1 MVKRYKIPKY
11 GDIGIKK
18 RFAFLPKKFVTEEE
32 EIRIWLKIYTDV
44 YKYVRS
50 SGVNLN
56 DNWKYIH
63 SELIEDDK
71 RITIMKY
78 II

>member
-1 MVKRYKIPKY
+1 MVKRCKTPKY

-18 RFAFLPKKFVTEEE
+18 RFAFLPKRFTTEEE
-32 EIRIWLKIYTDV
+32 DICIWLKKYTDV

-50 SGVNLN
+50 GRVNLN